1 MSATLPTLARA
12 SAWSLNPQA
21 ARALR
26 IWAVGLGIGVCLLAT
41 QISPLVF
48 AWTSGTAFAAMVV
61 YPFAAR
67 RGIDT
72 ADIRVFFL
80 FYFAFAMLL
89 RGIGLLTFVDSP
101 YLRELGDPHSGYLQR
116 LVGWVFFWCAAGL
129 VAMEVGYG
137 SALATRWANA
147 WLQRVPSLAAAW
159 EPKRILRVAGL
170 LLLIGGAGAVLRIKL
185 MGGLAGT
192 AGDLVGSGTQNALGR
207 WWLLALT
214 EFAVVGFHVWAI
226 GEFLQRPRGAMGR
239 VALVGLAFMV
249 PLYLVTSSKFLIIR
263 VLFLP
268 VLWRHLIVKKV
279 PMVALLLCF
288 VGFGLLFPVFYAY
301 RSLGLFGLD
310 AMRSY
315 LETTDAP
322 LLKVYNRAY
331 DADSFVLVLHR
342 SGIDAPLLWGK
353 TLVDVLVFWIP
364 RAFWAAKPASF
375 GLVFANVY
383 MPDFRFDVMTYMSPS
398 LPGELWANFA
408 WPGVL
413 AGFWLLG
420 VVMRASREAVQRGG
434 PAMLLMYGF
443 LFLTFV
449 HVVEGSIA
457 AQLENFISALVP
469 TLIAA
474 ALLAAPRP
482 PDSGQARV
490 GASR

>member
-1 MSATLPTLARA
+1 MSVALPTLAPA
-12 SAWSLNPQA
+12 SAWRLDARSL
-21 ARALR
+21 RVL
-26 IWAVGLGIGVCLLAT
+26 AVTLGVGVCLLAT
-41 QISPLVF
+41 QISPLAF
-48 AWTSGTAFAAMVV
+48 AWTSGTAFAGMVA
-61 YPFAAR
+61 YPFLAR

-101 YLRELGDPHSGYLQR
+101 YLRELGGPNSARLQT

-129 VAMEVGYG
+129 VAMELGYG
-137 SALATRWANA
+137 SRLAQRWAES
-147 WLQRVPSLAAAW
+147 WLTRVPALAAAW
-159 EPKRILRVAGL
+159 QPNRVARTAAL
-170 LLLIGGAGAVLRIKL
+170 LLAIGAVGALLRIKL
-185 MGGLAGT
+185 MGGLAAT
-192 AGDLVGSGTQNALGR
+192 AGDLIGSGTQNALGR

-214 EFAVVGFHVWAI
+214 EFAVAGFHVWAI
-226 GEFLQRPRGAMGR
+226 GEFLRRPHRAMGR
-239 VALVGLAFMV
+239 VALAGLAFMI

-268 VLWRHLIVKKV
+268 VLWRHLIVKRV
-279 PMVALLLCF
+279 PMMALLLCF
-288 VGFGLLFPVFYAY
+288 VGFGLLFPLFYAY
-301 RSLGLFGLD
+301 RALGLFGLD
-310 AMRSY
+310 AMRTY

-353 TLVDVLVFWIP
+353 TLVDVFVFWIP
-364 RAFWAAKPASF
+364 RAFWAAKPSSF
-375 GLVFANVY
+375 GLTFADIY
-383 MPDFRFDVMTYMSPS
+383 MPDVRFEVMTYMSPS

-420 VVMRASREAVQRGG
+420 VVMRAAREAVRRGG
-434 PAMLLMYGF
+434 PAMLLVYGY

-457 AQLENFISALVP
+457 AQLENCISGLVP
-469 TLIAA
+469 TLLAA
-474 ALLAAPRP
+474 TLLAAPRTVIP
-482 PDSGQARV
+482 SQATAVPR
-490 GASR
+490 R

>member
-1 MSATLPTLARA
+1 MSATFPTLAP
-12 SAWSLNPQA
+12 SGAWRMDARA
-21 ARALR
+21 ARIL
-26 IWAVGLGIGVCLLAT
+26 AVGLGVAMCLTAT
-41 QISPLVF
+41 QVSPMAF
-48 AWTSGTAFAAMVV
+48 AWTSGLAFAAMIA
-61 YPFAAR
+61 YPFIAR

-101 YLRELGDPHSGYLQR
+101 YLRELGDPHSAYLQQ

-129 VAMEVGYG
+129 VAMESGYG
-137 SALATRWANA
+137 SSLGARWANA
-147 WLQRVPSLAAAW
+147 WLTRVPSLAAPWQPA
-159 EPKRILRVAGL
+159 RIARVAGL
-170 LLLIGGAGAVLRIKL
+170 LLLIGAGGAILRIKI
-185 MGGLAGT
+185 MGGLAAT
-192 AGDLVGSGTQNALGR
+192 AGDLISSNTSNALGR
-207 WWLLALT
+207 WWLIALT
-214 EFAVVGFHVWAI
+214 EFAVAGFHVWAI
-226 GEFLQRPRGAMGR
+226 GEFLKRPNGALRR
-239 VALVGLAFMV
+239 VALAGLVLMV

-301 RSLGLFGLD
+301 RALGLFGLD
-310 AMRSY
+310 AMRTY

-353 TLVDVLVFWIP
+353 TLVDVFVFWIP
-364 RAFWAAKPASF
+364 RAFWQAKPSSF
-375 GLVFANVY
+375 GLTFADIY
-383 MPDFRFDVMTYMSPS
+383 MPDFRFQVMTYMSPS

-413 AGFWLLG
+413 AGFWVLG
-420 VVMRASREAVQRGG
+420 VVMRASREAVRRGG
-434 PAMLLMYGF
+434 PAMLLLYGY

-457 AQLENFISALVP
+457 AQLENCISGLVP

-474 ALLAAPRP
+474 WLLAAPRSRV
-482 PDSGQARV
+482 SGQGVARP
-490 GASR
+490 GR